1 MSSKTETVEL
11 ILSGKAA
18 TGIQGLDQLL
28 GGGLPEGRTV
38 LVVGGPGTGKT
49 ILASQFILNGIMQQ
63 AENGVFVSLDEGKD
77 HFIREMQHFG
87 WDFKKAEQ
95 EKKFAF
101 INATRMSR
109 VALLK
114 EKLYGEETKSL
125 RGKQL
130 SIDKLIEEL
139 QDKIKWVNAKR
150 VAVDTLAALLYRF
163 PDPADRRIAVID
175 LIESLSD
182 LDTTTIITTELDRL
196 SLERS
201 ALIEEYLAH
210 GVIVMQTLFSQGVTT
225 RAIQVEKMRGAKV
238 NPNLVPYIIDKNGIE
253 VFPDMTLFEAK

>member
-1 MSSKTETVEL
+1 MSE
-11 ILSGKAA
+11 KAI
-18 TGIQGLDQLL
+18 TGIHGLDQLL
-28 GGGLPEGRTV
+28 EGGLPQGRTI

-49 ILASQFILNGIMQQ
+49 IFASQFIFNGIRQQ

-77 HFIREMQHFG
+77 HFFREMQHFG

-95 EKKFAF
+95 EKKFVL
-101 INATRMSR
+101 IDATRMSR

-114 EKLYGEETKSL
+114 EKLYREEAKSL

-139 QDKIKWVNAKR
+139 QVKIKSVNAKR

-163 PDPADRRIAVID
+163 PDPADRRTAIID
-175 LIESLSD
+175 MIESLSD
-182 LDTTTIITTELDRL
+182 LGTTTIVTTELDRL

>member
-1 MSSKTETVEL
+1 VEG
-11 ILSGKAA
+11 ILPGKAT
-18 TGIQGLDQLL
+18 TGINGLDQLL
-28 GGGLPEGRTV
+28 EGGIPQGRTL
-38 LVVGGPGTGKT
+38 LVVGGPGAGKT
-49 ILASQFILNGIMQQ
+49 ILASQFIFNGIQQQ
-63 AENGVFVSLDEGKD
+63 AENGVFVSLDEGED
-77 HFIREMQHFG
+77 HFFREMQHFG

-95 EKKFAF
+95 EKKFVF
-101 INATRMSR
+101 IDATRMSR

-114 EKLYGEETKSL
+114 EKLYGDEAKSL

-139 QDKIKWVNAKR
+139 QAKIKSVNAKR

-163 PDPADRRIAVID
+163 PDPADRRTAIID
-175 LIESLSD
+175 MIESLSD
-182 LDTTTIITTELDRL
+182 LGTTTIVTTELDRL

-210 GVIVMQTLFSQGVTT
+210 GVIVMQTLFSQGATT

-238 NPNLVPYIIDKNGIE
+238 NPSLVPYIIDKNGIE

>member
-1 MSSKTETVEL
+1 MVKG
-11 ILSGKAA
+11 ILSEKAA

-28 GGGLPEGRTV
+28 EGGLPQGRTI
-38 LVVGGPGTGKT
+38 LVAGGPGTGKT
-49 ILASQFILNGIMQQ
+49 ILASQFIFNGIRQQ

-77 HFIREMQHFG
+77 HFFKEMQHLG
-87 WDFKKAEQ
+87 WDFKKAED
-95 EKKFAF
+95 EKKFVF
-101 INATRMSR
+101 IDATRMSR

-114 EKLYGEETKSL
+114 EKLYGEEAKNL

-130 SIDKLIEEL
+130 SIDKLVEEL
-139 QDKIKWVNAKR
+139 QNQIKSVNAKR
-150 VAVDTLAALLYRF
+150 VALDTLAALLYRF

-201 ALIEEYLAH
+201 TLVEEYLAH
-210 GVIVMQTLFSQGVTT
+210 GAIVMQTLFSQGVTT

-253 VFPDMTLFEAK
+253 VFPDMALFGAK